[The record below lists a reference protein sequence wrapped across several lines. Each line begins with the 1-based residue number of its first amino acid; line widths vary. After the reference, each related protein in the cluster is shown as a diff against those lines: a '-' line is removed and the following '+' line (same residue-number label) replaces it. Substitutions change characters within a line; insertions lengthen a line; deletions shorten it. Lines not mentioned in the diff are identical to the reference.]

1 MPKAK
6 VAISLDQQTL
16 ERLDQLVRNKT
27 FTNRSQAIEAA
38 VEEKLQR
45 LNRVRL
51 ARECKKLDPTF
62 EKELAEEGF
71 SEEISGWPEY

>member
-16 ERLDQLVRNKT
+16 EHLDRLVRNKT
-27 FTNRSQAIEAA
+27 FANRSQAIEAA

-51 ARECKKLDPTF
+51 AQECKKLDPAY
-62 EKELAEEGF
+62 EKKLAEDGF
-71 SEEISGWPEY
+71 SEELSGWPEY